1 MEFIRIRTRKLLV
14 HFLHSHSHHSD
25 SHYIPSNLKASSYS
39 TSHTLAT
46 TNHTRNRQ
54 LNRRISKNVQCAT
67 TLVHLE
73 PSHRHH
79 IQWSSDDGDAEL
91 DHGGITVMVQWQWQ
105 WDWRYTCRC
114 TNINEAQSIY
124 SQCNHTVVQQWCII
138 PHEMAR
144 GWIGNDCAAN

>member
-14 HFLHSHSHHSD
+14 HCLHSHSHHSD
-25 SHYIPSNLKASSYS
+25 SHYIPSMRNLKASSYS

-67 TLVHLE
+67 LVHLE

-91 DHGGITVMVQWQWQ
+91 DHGGITVMVQ
-105 WDWRYTCRC
+105 
-114 TNINEAQSIY
+114 
-124 SQCNHTVVQQWCII
+124 
-138 PHEMAR
+138 
-144 GWIGNDCAAN
+144 